1 MMETRSLH
9 PVFAAKVTG
18 IDVSQEP
25 DAGVIAFIEDAM
37 AEHAVVVLSG
47 QQIDDDAQIAW
58 SHHFGPRESPSG
70 PVSAFADNQTRL
82 PKYLFDASNLDLDG
96 EILPADHPRRVM
108 RAGDRLWHTDSSF
121 NPLPTKWSMLSGRI
135 VPPDGANTEFA
146 DARAAYDALDET
158 MKQRIGEYVVVHNL
172 WHSRKL
178 GGLGDPTESQWQSQP
193 PVTHPLIRTI
203 PGSDRRAMMVGA
215 HAEHIVG
222 LPYDEGN
229 SLLRELTDFATQPR
243 FVYSHKWRE
252 GDLVIWDNRCT
263 LHRATP
269 FDDLTC
275 KRDMRRTTVDEFAP
289 AWAAVG

>member
-193 PVTHPLIRTI
+193 PVTHPLIRTTLTLLF
-203 PGSDRRAMMVGA
+203 
-215 HAEHIVG
+215 IVFID
-222 LPYDEGN
+222 LVLHEAA
-229 SLLRELTDFATQPR
+229 SEDFAPHPSTPSR
-243 FVYSHKWRE
+243 SLPLPHLAPTNPLLFPSVE
-252 GDLVIWDNRCT
+252 GGPASNLL
-263 LHRATP
+263 LH
-269 FDDLTC
+269 LQ
-275 KRDMRRTTVDEFAP
+275 
-289 AWAAVG
+289 